1 MSTLTPDHTEERDTM
16 TDAVLDIVCRDGP
29 IVDNELAI
37 RVLVDALAVF
47 VAGGAKEKPPSI
59 IDHVAQIIG
68 QMIADEAHRLHGD
81 EAETAH

>member
-1 MSTLTPDHTEERDTM
+1 MTDESTEERNTM

-47 VAGGAKEKPPSI
+47 VAGAAKEKPPSI
-59 IDHVAQIIG
+59 IDHVAVIIG

-81 EAETAH
+81 QDEAIH